1 MLALPTF
8 WFWTLLQNS
17 EDDDDDDDDDG
28 HDGDDY
34 DLLVLGQNVLI

>member
-1 MLALPTF
+1 MLALTTF